1 MVKVRPGGPTVV
13 SPHDFAYYLPMNIET
28 AIELRRRG
36 ALDEAQ
42 QVLEAILEETP
53 GDPLAH
59 YHLATTCIGQGD
71 DRAAISHYQ
80 SALEAGLPDEED
92 GQAVLAYAALL
103 RSQRKYLRA
112 ARFLQESLT
121 RRPGDDGIRVFL
133 ALTQHKLGMHTEAV
147 QSLVRI
153 LLSTADSSRIQELS
167 PMLSFYAGDIE
178 FPRAVSR

>member
-1 MVKVRPGGPTVV
+1 VVKVGRAVAGR
-13 SPHDFAYYLPMNIET
+13 HDFVYYSGMNIET
-28 AIELRRRG
+28 AIELRLRG
-36 ALDEAQ
+36 SLDEAQ

-53 GDPLAH
+53 EDPLVH
-59 YHLATTCIGQGD
+59 YHLATTCIGRGD
-71 DRAAISHYQ
+71 DAAAISHYKF
-80 SALEAGLPDEED
+80 ALDAGLPDEED

-112 ARFLQESLT
+112 ARFLQESLS

-153 LLSTADSSRIQELS
+153 LLSTADSARINELS
-167 PMLSFYAGDIE
+167 PMLSFYAGDID
-178 FPRAVSR
+178 FGATRRS